1 MRREIKKKIQS
12 KNKNKCVRI
21 FKKPAGMKKK
31 NEKENFSE

>member
-12 KNKNKCVRI
+12 KNKCVRI